1 MIEHKYP
8 LFILFGASGS
18 GKSTILSQLIG
29 NQDLVVVMEGDL
41 LWRKEFNTPE
51 NGYREFR
58 DLWLKMCLNISQ
70 SGKSV
75 LLSQCGE
82 PSHYEASPLRQNFSK
97 IYYLAL
103 ICDNEELRKRL
114 KERPASRDC
123 SSDQYIKDHQIYN
136 DWLKENAS
144 TTSPP
149 MDLIDN
155 TSMSIEDTVS
165 KVIEWLNKKVE
176 ISERK

>member
-1 MIEHKYP
+1 MNDRKYP

-18 GKSTILSQLIG
+18 GKSTILSRLIG
-29 NQDLVVVMEGDL
+29 NQNLVVVMEGDL

-58 DLWLKMCLNISQ
+58 DLWLKVCLHITRG
-70 SGKSV
+70 GKPV
-75 LLSQCGE
+75 LLSQCGT
-82 PSHYEASPLRQNFSK
+82 PSDFEASPLRQNFSN

-103 ICDNEELRKRL
+103 ICDDEVLRKRL
-114 KERPASRDC
+114 IERPASRDC
-123 SSDQYIKDHQIYN
+123 GSDKYIKEHQIYN
-136 DWLKENAS
+136 DWLKENTS

-155 TSMSIEDTVS
+155 TSMSIEETAS
-165 KVIEWLNKKVE
+165 KIIKWIKNL
-176 ISERK
+176 I